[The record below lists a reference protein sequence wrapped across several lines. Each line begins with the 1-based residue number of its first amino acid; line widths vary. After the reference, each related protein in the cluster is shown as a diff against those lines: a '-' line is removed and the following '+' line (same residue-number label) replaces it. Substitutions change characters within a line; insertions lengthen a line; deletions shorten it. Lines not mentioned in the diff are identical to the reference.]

1 MAGKKL
7 RSRLF
12 GFKKADVFSYIYEMD
27 EKAEAKL
34 AEKDKEIEELKA
46 QVEELRNERESVMSV
61 LRIAEAKS
69 EEMVTDAKKQAEEIR
84 EKAEA
89 YAREQKETVNREIE
103 IKRRAVK
110 NYYMNENKKIDQI
123 RGEVERMREASIDAI
138 RRFEME
144 LRQVGRMTD
153 NSTSYVNSAID
164 YAETSS
170 ALEAFDDV
178 ERAIPVHIVEP
189 LKD

>member
-1 MAGKKL
+1 MVLSG
-7 RSRLF
+7 
-12 GFKKADVFSYIYEMD
+12 KAD
-27 EKAEAKL
+27 
-34 AEKDKEIEELKA
+34 
-46 QVEELRNERESVMSV
+46 
-61 LRIAEAKS
+61 
-69 EEMVTDAKKQAEEIR
+69 EIR
-84 EKAEA
+84 EEA
-89 YAREQKETVNREIE
+89 ATYAREQKEIVNREIE

-110 NYYMNENKKIDQI
+110 SYYMNENKKIDQI

-164 YAETSS
+164 YADTSS
-170 ALEAFDDV
+170 ALESFDDV

>member
-34 AEKDKEIEELKA
+34 AEKDKEIEALKA
-46 QVEELRNERESVMSV
+46 QVEELRNERESVMNV
-61 LRIAEAKS
+61 LRVAEAKA
-69 EEMVTDAKKQAEEIR
+69 EEMVADAKKQAEEIR
-84 EKAEA
+84 EKAET

-110 NYYMNENKKIDQI
+110 NYYINENKKIDQI

-170 ALEAFDDV
+170 ALESFDDV

>member
-34 AEKDKEIEELKA
+34 AEKDKEIAELKA
-46 QVEELRNERESVMSV
+46 QLEELRKERESVMNA
-61 LRIAEAKS
+61 LRLAEEKS
-69 EEMVTDAKKQAEEIR
+69 NEMVADAKKEAEKILSD
-84 EKAEA
+84 AET
-89 YAREQKETVNREIE
+89 YARDRKETVNREIE

-110 NYYMNENKKIDQI
+110 NYYTNENKKIDQI
-123 RGEVERMREASIDAI
+123 RGEVERMREASIEAI

-144 LRQVGRMTD
+144 LCQVGRMTE
-153 NSTSYVNSAID
+153 NSTAYVNSAMD
-164 YAETSS
+164 YADTSS
-170 ALEAFDDV
+170 ALETFGDV
-178 ERAIPVHIVEP
+178 ERDIPVHIVET